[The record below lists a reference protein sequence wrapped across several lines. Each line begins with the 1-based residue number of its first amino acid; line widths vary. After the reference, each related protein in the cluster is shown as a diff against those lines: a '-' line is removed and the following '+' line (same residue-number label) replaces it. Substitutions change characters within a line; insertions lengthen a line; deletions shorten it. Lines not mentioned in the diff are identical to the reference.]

1 MDEFER
7 YETDELKSS
16 RTRDKHESK
25 HENKHESKHERSRI
39 RKTKSDKDR
48 SPIHSHRYVI
58 FKYFLYYIS
67 FQVFTQYLKIQIAK
81 II

>member
-7 YETDELKSS
+7 YDTDELKSS

-25 HENKHESKHERSRI
+25 HESKHEIKHESKHERSRV

-48 SPIHSHRYVI
+48 SPVHSHRYV
-58 FKYFLYYIS
+58 L
-67 FQVFTQYLKIQIAK
+67 FT
-81 II
+81 